1 MTLNKRY
8 LRNIK
13 NNLSFYICIVILNII
28 IVVLYVALIGSYY
41 GQRKY
46 LKEFYNDTNVEDAQF
61 VTVAPID
68 TADIEKLENEYNV
81 ELEPQYYADV
91 NLTEADCDERVGSD
105 IAEDY
110 TIRIFKPSEKIDIYK
125 VLDGRDVENDN
136 EILLNP
142 HLMDARKL
150 EIGDSINID
159 GTDYEI
165 VGTMARPDYLS
176 VYKNMTDN
184 LFLFDAFGYGIITDN
199 AFARLDDD
207 RKIIYYT
214 VRYSEDSKE
223 KEFREK
229 IHEDHYTLS
238 YTAASANVRIKVPLQ
253 ETDQLSM
260 YINQVMPMMIVFVM
274 IIIAIILGRKI
285 KQESR
290 QIGVLSAL
298 GYSRGR
304 LSMYYGMFG
313 VIPGIVGVVLG
324 MIVAVPSRTY
334 LAKMIYESKTEIL
347 PVTYDVSI
355 PTYVGILLIP
365 VIAYWLVGVVTAFR
379 VLRFKTVDLLH
390 GNGSRKKH
398 MRMRMAKSGMKF
410 STKFKIRSIL
420 GNWSRS
426 LVVVFGIAVGG
437 IMMVFCDMCITSM
450 NHYCDKSVNEVGSYN
465 YEYFLNSIHTEPVE
479 DGTEIMV
486 GSFSVD
492 GYVTNVIYMGMD
504 DNEYMNLKSTTG
516 EKLTLDSGKHYI
528 SAMGA
533 MIYGIKKG
541 DTLDFYDQ
549 ASLKEYKIVIDDIV
563 KNDSQSIVYGN
574 WKDTCELLGVPEGSY
589 NAVLSD
595 KKLGYK
601 ESEYMYKIT
610 KEELSDQIGQVVIS
624 MKSLMAPC
632 IILAMIIIIICVYLM
647 VNMLVSENATSV
659 SMLKVLG
666 YDNRRIN
673 KMVIN
678 VYHFLVPVGILLGS
692 VLGAVL
698 CKANFEASTS
708 AYNTYIETVYSP
720 WNFVRY
726 AVVVIVSYVV
736 SLWILGRKV
745 KGVDMVESL
754 KDNRE

>member
-1 MTLNKRY
+1 
-8 LRNIK
+8 
-13 NNLSFYICIVILNII
+13 
-28 IVVLYVALIGSYY
+28 
-41 GQRKY
+41 
-46 LKEFYNDTNVEDAQF
+46 
-61 VTVAPID
+61 
-68 TADIEKLENEYNV
+68 
-81 ELEPQYYADV
+81 
-91 NLTEADCDERVGSD
+91 
-105 IAEDY
+105 
-110 TIRIFKPSEKIDIYK
+110 
-125 VLDGRDVENDN
+125 
-136 EILLNP
+136 
-142 HLMDARKL
+142 
-150 EIGDSINID
+150 
-159 GTDYEI
+159 
-165 VGTMARPDYLS
+165 
-176 VYKNMTDN
+176 
-184 LFLFDAFGYGIITDN
+184 
-199 AFARLDDD
+199 
-207 RKIIYYT
+207 
-214 VRYSEDSKE
+214 
-223 KEFREK
+223 
-229 IHEDHYTLS
+229 
-238 YTAASANVRIKVPLQ
+238 
-253 ETDQLSM
+253 
-260 YINQVMPMMIVFVM
+260 
-274 IIIAIILGRKI
+274 
-285 KQESR
+285 
-290 QIGVLSAL
+290 
-298 GYSRGR
+298 
-304 LSMYYGMFG
+304 
-313 VIPGIVGVVLG
+313 
-324 MIVAVPSRTY
+324 
-334 LAKMIYESKTEIL
+334 
-347 PVTYDVSI
+347 
-355 PTYVGILLIP
+355 
-365 VIAYWLVGVVTAFR
+365 
-379 VLRFKTVDLLH
+379 
-390 GNGSRKKH
+390 
-398 MRMRMAKSGMKF
+398 
-410 STKFKIRSIL
+410 
-420 GNWSRS
+420 
-426 LVVVFGIAVGG
+426 
-437 IMMVFCDMCITSM
+437 
-450 NHYCDKSVNEVGSYN
+450 
-465 YEYFLNSIHTEPVE
+465 
-479 DGTEIMV
+479 MV